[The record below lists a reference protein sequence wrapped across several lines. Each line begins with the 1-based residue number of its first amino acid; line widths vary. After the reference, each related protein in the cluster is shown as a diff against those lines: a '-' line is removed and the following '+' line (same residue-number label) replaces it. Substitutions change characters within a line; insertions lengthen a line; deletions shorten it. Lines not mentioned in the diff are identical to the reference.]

1 VCRARQSGR
10 RRRRGTWNAAR
21 RGATHG
27 AMRRR
32 HRSGRTSTSAPSLP
46 QPWAPTRSVRATSD
60 VTSCL
65 VTSGSGRRATSGPI
79 RASWPSRTPSTPRC
93 TSAAATRYCVAAH
106 GPRSRWSPATPSAT
120 GTFRSAASSSPASAV
135 PATPEALRAALGALP
150 VTPGT
155 LRPALAAPPLTI
167 EEASVEVGSVCLPS
181 YPDGP
186 RPTSLL
192 ALRGAGVTGRAEHV
206 GWSEAAHEAF
216 RDRTLPRVPQGTWRL
231 ESWSAAVAGP
241 IAEAYHRAAL
251 EAAAIDHAPHH
262 ASHT

>member
-1 VCRARQSGR
+1 
-10 RRRRGTWNAAR
+10 
-21 RGATHG
+21 
-27 AMRRR
+27 MRRR

-60 VTSCL
+60 ATSCL
-65 VTSGSGRRATSGPI
+65 VPSGSGRRATSGPT

-93 TSAAATRYCVAAH
+93 TSAATTRYCVAAH
-106 GPRSRWSPATPSAT
+106 GPRSRWWPATPSAT

-150 VTPGT
+150 VTPET
-155 LRPALAAPPLTI
+155 LHAALAALPLTPETLRAALAALPLTI
-167 EEASVEVGSVCLPS
+167 EEASVEVGSVCVPS

-192 ALRGAGVTGRAEHV
+192 ALRGAGVTGSAEHV

-231 ESWSAAVAGP
+231 ESWSVAVAG
-241 IAEAYHRAAL
+241 
-251 EAAAIDHAPHH
+251 
-262 ASHT
+262 